1 MEEFSFIGSFN
12 MGYEGFSKPLP
23 LNRMNPIYG
32 NKNEFLF
39 LFGLILLVPLIK
51 SSRKTNEDS
60 LRVIEGNATNRYE
73 ELPLSHANR
82 QPSKWS
88 AWRNKDKLFHS
99 SLDIQALFKFFYLY
113 S

>member
-60 LRVIEGNATNRYE
+60 LRSIEGNATNRYE
-73 ELPLSHANR
+73 ELELSHANR

-88 AWRNKDKLFHS
+88 A
-99 SLDIQALFKFFYLY
+99 
-113 S
+113 

>member
-1 MEEFSFIGSFN
+1 MPNINVTPHNPEHRAGMENFGFIASFN

-39 LFGLILLVPLIK
+39 LLGLVLLVPLVK
-51 SSRKTNEDS
+51 SARKKNEDA
-60 LRVIEGNATNRYE
+60 LRNIEGTATNRYE
-73 ELPLSHANR
+73 ELSLAHANR

-88 AWRNKDKLFHS
+88 TA
-99 SLDIQALFKFFYLY
+99 
-113 S
+113 